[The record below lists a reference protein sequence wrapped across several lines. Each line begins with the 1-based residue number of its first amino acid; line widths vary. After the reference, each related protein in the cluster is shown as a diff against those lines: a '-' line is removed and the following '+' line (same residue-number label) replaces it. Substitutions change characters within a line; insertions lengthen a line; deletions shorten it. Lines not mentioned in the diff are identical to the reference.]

1 VNTQTQAHK
10 TAHVQQQPGREEE
23 AQKDRDSMYN
33 SRSRSRE
40 RVTMQRM
47 RMNNLS
53 SSETWGRGGRQERE
67 SESEGGSGVVGG
79 NRILLTGFGQP
90 VSVLEVWACEQCMF
104 LRVRLRACLRV
115 NLRLRVHVRAR
126 RLQCVQTLISYSADM
141 CVQILTSYSA
151 DPCAYNLLHMCVC
164 ARAFVCVVMCACV
177 CGCGCARMYAATM
190 ATSEGRSTNFCS
202 SRWVGNRLSI
212 LVPNFDMGWLRLVG

>member
-1 VNTQTQAHK
+1 MNTQTQAHK

-33 SRSRSRE
+33 SLSRSRE

-104 LRVRLRACLRV
+104 LRVCLRV
-115 NLRLRVHVRAR
+115 LACEFACACACACALAVVCTDTYIVQCRYECRDTDIIQCRSL
-126 RLQCVQTLISYSADM
+126 CVQFTAYVRM
-141 CVQILTSYSA
+141 WCVCVRGHVCVCVRMWV
-151 DPCAYNLLHMCVC
+151 CAYVCSNHGNFRRAINELLQLKMGGKQTIH
-164 ARAFVCVVMCACV
+164 
-177 CGCGCARMYAATM
+177 
-190 ATSEGRSTNFCS
+190 S
-202 SRWVGNRLSI
+202 SAQ
-212 LVPNFDMGWLRLVG
+212 F